1 MQFYCFW
8 GLLYIA
14 FTSKINYFYYLCSAS
29 LNLKNID
36 CQGEVVQKELKE
48 DLYNKTDYLKLSM
61 KKFWITMIVGLIM
74 ASCGGSSSGNDPIPT
89 PPTPTNEDVKVTDN
103 DLFRYFNLDKTKY
116 VYQAI
121 ELLTAQTSAKTV
133 NAKTLEVLSTSIQE
147 RNDSEGTFKVLVSGK
162 VQNKPFSHTI
172 TYTGFAKKPSDY
184 DMSHRLSVQWKNGVD
199 YQTQF
204 DFDTLYRLKKN
215 EKYTA
220 EYLSQF
226 IDIEVLEQ
234 NSQNVY
240 KYTADDFAKL
250 QISNFEFKNGRS
262 TGTLTF
268 VVTYNGNKGYVG
280 SGTYAQPTLSFD
292 KNAYYASK
300 LQLKKEVAAEY
311 YMRGVY
317 ENAAVF
323 YAGFFDYDT
332 NIYAPILKSVNKSDS
347 QNALSV
353 TIELQDKNGNE
364 NVLAEFTKEI
374 EGFKP
379 LSTLATDL
387 GLSTTADLGAYMGK
401 RFRSSVDGD
410 LLARVKALPIQNWIK
425 NVHFSLKKSYGYLDL
440 EREEVRMS
448 NGNYLAPVWKAAS
461 NRGSDLDAYFLEPRF
476 EVVEAKK
483 EGIWLNLKVKLLQVN
498 EVSLNDVVLPLR
510 IHLIENN

>member
-1 MQFYCFW
+1 
-8 GLLYIA
+8 
-14 FTSKINYFYYLCSAS
+14 
-29 LNLKNID
+29 
-36 CQGEVVQKELKE
+36 
-48 DLYNKTDYLKLSM
+48 M
-61 KKFWITMIVGLIM
+61 KKIWITMIVGLIM

-89 PPTPTNEDVKVTDN
+89 PPNPTNEDIKVTDN
-103 DLFRYFNLDKTKY
+103 DLVSYFNLDKTIY

-121 ELLTAQTSAKTV
+121 ESLTAQTSAKTV
-133 NAKTLEVLSTSIQE
+133 NGKTIEVLSTSIQE

-172 TYTGFAKKPSDY
+172 TYAGFAKKPSDY
-184 DMSHRLSVQWKNGVD
+184 DMSHRLSVQWKAGVD

-226 IDIEVLEQ
+226 VDFTVLEQ

-240 KYTADDFAKL
+240 KYTADDLAKL
-250 QISNFEFKNGRS
+250 QISNFEFKSGRS

-280 SGTYAQPTLSFD
+280 SGVYAQPTLSFD

-323 YAGFFDYDT
+323 YAGFFDYDSDAF
-332 NIYAPILKSVNKSDS
+332 APILKSVNKSDS
-347 QNALSV
+347 QNTLSV
-353 TIELQDKNGNE
+353 TIELQNKSGNE
-364 NVLAEFTKEI
+364 NVLAEFTKKI

-379 LSTLATDL
+379 LSALATEL
-387 GLSTTADLGAYMGK
+387 GLSTPADLGAYMGK
-401 RFRSSVDGD
+401 RFRSSADGD
-410 LLARVKALPIQNWIK
+410 LLAKVKALPIQNWIK
-425 NVHFSLKKSYGYLDL
+425 NVHFSLKKAYGYLDL
-440 EREEVRMS
+440 EREDVRMS
-448 NGNYLAPVWKAAS
+448 NGNYTVSVWKAAS

-476 EVVEAKK
+476 EVIEAKK

-498 EVSLNDVVLPLR
+498 EVSLSNVVLPLR
-510 IHLIENN
+510 IHLIDSN

>member
-1 MQFYCFW
+1 
-8 GLLYIA
+8 
-14 FTSKINYFYYLCSAS
+14 
-29 LNLKNID
+29 
-36 CQGEVVQKELKE
+36 
-48 DLYNKTDYLKLSM
+48 M
-61 KKFWITMIVGLIM
+61 KKIWISIVLGLIM
-74 ASCGGSSSGNDPIPT
+74 TSCGGSSSSNDPIPT
-89 PPTPTNEDVKVTDN
+89 PPTPVVEDVKVTDN
-103 DLFRYFNLDKTKY
+103 DLISFFNLDKTKY

-121 ELLTAQTSAKTV
+121 ELLTAQTGAKTV
-133 NAKTLEVLSTSIQE
+133 NAKNIEVLSTSIQE

-162 VQNKPFSHTI
+162 VQNKPFSHTL
-172 TYTGFAKKPSDY
+172 TYTGFAKKPSDF
-184 DMSHRLSVQWKNGVD
+184 DMARRISVKWKSGVD

-204 DFDTLYRLKKN
+204 DFDTLYRLKKS

-250 QISNFEFKNGRS
+250 QISNFEFKNSRS

-268 VVTYNGNKGYVG
+268 VVTYNGHKGYVG
-280 SGTYAQPTLSFD
+280 SGTYAQPALAFD

-300 LQLKKEVAAEY
+300 FEVKKDVVAQY

-323 YAGFFDYDT
+323 YAGFFDYDSDAF
-332 NIYAPILKSVNKSDS
+332 APILKSVNKSDS
-347 QNALSV
+347 QNTLSV
-353 TIELQDKNGNE
+353 TIELQDKSGNE
-364 NVLAEFTKEI
+364 NVLAEFTKEV

-379 LSTLATDL
+379 LSALATDL

-401 RFRSSVDGD
+401 RFRSSADGD
-410 LLARVKALPIQNWIK
+410 LLAKVKALPIQNWIK

-448 NGNYLAPVWKAAS
+448 NGNYLSPVWKAAS

-498 EVSLNDVVLPLR
+498 EVSLSNVVLPLR
-510 IHLIENN
+510 IHLIDSN

>member
-1 MQFYCFW
+1 
-8 GLLYIA
+8 
-14 FTSKINYFYYLCSAS
+14 
-29 LNLKNID
+29 
-36 CQGEVVQKELKE
+36 
-48 DLYNKTDYLKLSM
+48 
-61 KKFWITMIVGLIM
+61 
-74 ASCGGSSSGNDPIPT
+74 
-89 PPTPTNEDVKVTDN
+89 
-103 DLFRYFNLDKTKY
+103 
-116 VYQAI
+116 
-121 ELLTAQTSAKTV
+121 
-133 NAKTLEVLSTSIQE
+133 
-147 RNDSEGTFKVLVSGK
+147 
-162 VQNKPFSHTI
+162 
-172 TYTGFAKKPSDY
+172 
-184 DMSHRLSVQWKNGVD
+184 MSHRLSVKWKNGVD

-250 QISNFEFKNGRS
+250 KISNFEFKSGRS

-347 QNALSV
+347 QNTLSV

-364 NVLAEFTKEI
+364 NVLAEFTKEV

-401 RFRSSVDGD
+401 RFRSSADGD
-410 LLARVKALPIQNWIK
+410 LLAKVKALPIQNWIK

-448 NGNYLAPVWKAAS
+448 NGNYLAPVWKATS
-461 NRGSDLDAYFLEPRF
+461 NRGSDLDAYFLNPLF

-498 EVSLNDVVLPLR
+498 EVALSDVVLPLR
-510 IHLIENN
+510 IHLIDSN

>member
-1 MQFYCFW
+1 
-8 GLLYIA
+8 
-14 FTSKINYFYYLCSAS
+14 
-29 LNLKNID
+29 
-36 CQGEVVQKELKE
+36 
-48 DLYNKTDYLKLSM
+48 
-61 KKFWITMIVGLIM
+61 M

-89 PPTPTNEDVKVTDN
+89 PPTPTNEDIKVTDN
-103 DLFRYFNLDKTKY
+103 DLVSYFNLDKTKY

-121 ELLTAQTSAKTV
+121 ESLTAQTGAKTV
-133 NAKTLEVLSTSIQE
+133 NAKTIEVLLTSIQE

-172 TYTGFAKKPSDY
+172 TYAGFAKKPSDY
-184 DMSHRLSVQWKNGVD
+184 DMSHRLSVKWKNGVD

-204 DFDTLYRLKKN
+204 DFDTLYRLKKT

-250 QISNFEFKNGRS
+250 QISNFEFKSGRS

-268 VVTYNGNKGYVG
+268 VATYNGNRGNT
-280 SGTYAQPTLSFD
+280 GTGINAQPTLSFD

-323 YAGFFDYDT
+323 YAGFFDYDSDAF
-332 NIYAPILKSVNKSDS
+332 APILKSVNKSDS
-347 QNALSV
+347 QNTLSV
-353 TIELQDKNGNE
+353 TIELQDKSGNE
-364 NVLAEFTKEI
+364 NVLAEFTKEV

-379 LSTLATDL
+379 LSALATEL

-401 RFRSSVDGD
+401 RFRSSADGD
-410 LLARVKALPIQNWIK
+410 LLAKVKALPIQNWIK
-425 NVHFSLKKSYGYLDL
+425 NVHFSLKKAYGYLDL
-440 EREEVRMS
+440 EREDVRMS
-448 NGNYLAPVWKAAS
+448 NGNYIVSVWKAAS

-476 EVVEAKK
+476 EVIEAKK

-498 EVSLNDVVLPLR
+498 EVALSDVVLPLR
-510 IHLIENN
+510 IHLIDSN

>member
-1 MQFYCFW
+1 
-8 GLLYIA
+8 
-14 FTSKINYFYYLCSAS
+14 
-29 LNLKNID
+29 
-36 CQGEVVQKELKE
+36 
-48 DLYNKTDYLKLSM
+48 
-61 KKFWITMIVGLIM
+61 M

-89 PPTPTNEDVKVTDN
+89 PPNPTNEDIKVTDN
-103 DLFRYFNLDKTKY
+103 DLVSYFNLDKTKY

-121 ELLTAQTSAKTV
+121 ESLTAQTSAKTV
-133 NAKTLEVLSTSIQE
+133 NGKTIEVLSTSIQE

-172 TYTGFAKKPSDY
+172 TYAGFAKKPSDY
-184 DMSHRLSVQWKNGVD
+184 DMSHRLSVKWKNGVA

-215 EKYTA
+215 EKYT
-220 EYLSQF
+220 
-226 IDIEVLEQ
+226 V
-234 NSQNVY
+234 
-240 KYTADDFAKL
+240 DDLAKL
-250 QISNFEFKNGRS
+250 QISNFEFKSGRS
-262 TGTLTF
+262 TGALTF

-280 SGTYAQPTLSFD
+280 SGVYAQPTLSFD

-323 YAGFFDYDT
+323 YAGFFDYDSDAF
-332 NIYAPILKSVNKSDS
+332 APILKSVNKSDS
-347 QNALSV
+347 QNTLSV
-353 TIELQDKNGNE
+353 TIELQDKSGNE
-364 NVLAEFTKEI
+364 NVLAEFTKEV

-379 LSTLATDL
+379 LSALATEL

-401 RFRSSVDGD
+401 RFRSSADGD
-410 LLARVKALPIQNWIK
+410 LLAKVKALPIQNWIK

-461 NRGSDLDAYFLEPRF
+461 NRGSDLDAYFLNPLF

-498 EVSLNDVVLPLR
+498 EVSLSNVVLPLR
-510 IHLIENN
+510 IHLIDSN

>member
-1 MQFYCFW
+1 
-8 GLLYIA
+8 
-14 FTSKINYFYYLCSAS
+14 
-29 LNLKNID
+29 
-36 CQGEVVQKELKE
+36 
-48 DLYNKTDYLKLSM
+48 M

-133 NAKTLEVLSTSIQE
+133 NAKTIEVLSTSIQE

-184 DMSHRLSVQWKNGVD
+184 DMSHRLSVKWKNGVD

-204 DFDTLYRLKKN
+204 DFDTLYRLKKT

-250 QISNFEFKNGRS
+250 QISNFEFKSGRS

-268 VVTYNGNKGYVG
+268 VATYNGNRGNT
-280 SGTYAQPTLSFD
+280 GTGINAQPTLSFD

-300 LQLKKEVAAEY
+300 LQLRKEVATEY

-317 ENAAVF
+317 ENAQAF
-323 YAGFFDYDT
+323 YSSFFDYDRAVF
-332 NIYAPILKSVNKSDS
+332 APILKSVNKSDS
-347 QNALSV
+347 QNTLSV
-353 TIELQDKNGNE
+353 TIELQNKSGNE

-379 LSTLATDL
+379 LSALATEL
-387 GLSTTADLGAYMGK
+387 GLSTPADLGAYMGK
-401 RFRSSVDGD
+401 RFRSSADGD
-410 LLARVKALPIQNWIK
+410 LLAKVKALPIQNWIK

-498 EVSLNDVVLPLR
+498 EVALSDVVLPLR
-510 IHLIENN
+510 IHLIDSN